1 MHTERAKIK
10 KKYLKN
16 WRPITLLNVTYKIVS
31 SCIGNRI
38 RKVLPTIISHDQ
50 SGFMSDRFVGD
61 NIRLMYDIL
70 NYAKVT
76 KKIWIILLIDFEK
89 AFDSLACSFL
99 FKTMH
104 FLNFSQNM
112 IDDVKTLYKGI
123 KASTLVNNWPSPW
136 FPVARG
142 CRQGDP
148 IYYLQRDPCTYDT
161 PKS

>member
-1 MHTERAKIK
+1 
-10 KKYLKN
+10 
-16 WRPITLLNVTYKIVS
+16 
-31 SCIGNRI
+31 
-38 RKVLPTIISHDQ
+38 
-50 SGFMSDRFVGD
+50 MSDRFVGD

-70 NYAKVT
+70 NYAKIT
-76 KKIWIILLIDFEK
+76 KKVGIVILIDFEK
-89 AFDSLACSFL
+89 AFDSLAWSFL

-112 IDDVKTLYKGI
+112 IDDVKTLYNGI

-142 CRQGDP
+142 CCQGDP
-148 IYYLQRDPCTYDT
+148 VSPYLFIICSEILAHNYDT